1 MFDITE
7 FKETMELNIEKVIDD
22 LQYQVKEY
30 RNKRDSINEKYKN
43 EDPECPERDL
53 ELEEVKPAY
62 LKLVVN
68 KKTAVVSIASNELHE
83 CYSLDVDEEGN
94 YFAIAFISM
103 ETLEEYFT
111 HFQYEFA
118 GRDECARHYC
128 GNFKS
133 FMRNLTSVI
142 MEGMLATTLFGGNG
156 AIDKVTTL

>member
-1 MFDITE
+1 MFDIAE
-7 FKETMELNIEKVIDD
+7 FKETMELNIEKVIDE

-62 LKLVVN
+62 LKLIVN

-103 ETLEEYFT
+103 DILDQYFI
-111 HFQYEFA
+111 HFAYEFA
-118 GRDECARHYC
+118 GRDDCARHYY

-133 FMRNLTSVI
+133 FMSCLTSVI
-142 MEGMLATTLFGGNG
+142 MEGMLATAMFGGNG
-156 AIDKVTTL
+156 KTEKVVTL

>member
-1 MFDITE
+1 MDITE
-7 FKETMELNIEKVIDD
+7 FKKMVGINIEKVIDD
-22 LQYQVKEY
+22 LQFQVKEY
-30 RNKRDSINEKYKN
+30 RKKQDLINEKYKN

-103 ETLEEYFT
+103 DILDQYFT

-118 GRDECARHYC
+118 GRDDCACHYY

-133 FMRNLTSVI
+133 FMSRLTGVI
-142 MEGMLATTLFGGNG
+142 MEGMLATTMFGGNG
-156 AIDKVTTL
+156 KMEKVETL

>member
-7 FKETMELNIEKVIDD
+7 FKEMMELNIEKVIDD
-22 LQYQVKEY
+22 LQFQVKEY
-30 RNKRDSINEKYKN
+30 RKKQDLINEKYKN

-156 AIDKVTTL
+156 EIDKVTTL